1 MSELEQTSP
10 SEPRVLLLT
19 VPWAEP
25 QAPSLALGTIKSILE
40 RDGISSD
47 VVNLHLTL
55 IQEIGFKRY
64 QQITAVGDGT
74 FRGEIFF
81 SPHYFGNDVQKY
93 ADEVVRPHYRKVA
106 KDVEA
111 MLGEDS
117 DETLEDF
124 IDCCEDLVVNGVD
137 RYFARCDEQID
148 WEKYDVIG
156 FSLMFDQTLAALSL
170 AKRIKQQYPDKKVV
184 FGGPNCDG
192 EMGYEMLRSF
202 QEIDA
207 VAVGEADRIVSKLFR
222 ALHNDEPLDDINGI
236 GFRRDGEVI
245 RTEALPLLRDLDWLP
260 QPEYSSYFEHYA
272 KLDEEELKPWVF
284 FESSRGCWWGQK
296 MLCTFCGLNA
306 NGLQFRRKTPER
318 VVDEILDLSKDC
330 GVTTLIATDNI
341 LDMSYFNYVLP
352 ELKKINEERE
362 DDDKIK
368 IFYETKSNLKK
379 DQMVLMLQAGIRK
392 VQPGIESFSDGILK
406 RMRKG
411 STGIQQ
417 MQFVKWAT
425 ELGMGVAYGMLYAN
439 PGDDPEDYRAMEE
452 QVDFLDHLEPPEY
465 LTPIAL
471 DRFSPYWFEAEQHGI
486 SGIKASN
493 HYRLLFPDENIDLM
507 KLVYRFEFSH
517 ADQTN
522 EELQKAMK
530 SCIARFEQWQK
541 SYEPNKLIYDVH
553 DDTVFIRDRRYG
565 KSNLV
570 KLKGLQGQI
579 FLFLDQF
586 RSLSTIAK
594 NFRDIPKE
602 LIEKFLAKLIAMKWV
617 YLDGKGRYL
626 AMPVH
631 RVLSFKEEAKPGE
644 EEGLAKAS

>member
-1 MSELEQTSP
+1 MSEKEQTSATT
-10 SEPRVLLLT
+10 PRVALLT

-25 QAPSLALGTIKSILE
+25 SAPSLALGTIKSIVE
-40 RDGISSD
+40 RDGIPAD
-47 VVNLHLTL
+47 VYNLHLTL
-55 IQEIGFKRY
+55 IQEVGLKRY

-81 SPHYFGNDVQKY
+81 SPHYFDTDVATY
-93 ADEVVRPHYRKVA
+93 AREVVRPHYEKNRKEI
-106 KDVEA
+106 EA

-117 DETLEDF
+117 EETADDF
-124 IDCCEDLVVNGVD
+124 INSCEDLVLHGVD
-137 RYFARCDEQID
+137 RYFERCDQQID
-148 WEKYDVIG
+148 WDRYDVIG

-170 AKRIKQQYPDKKVV
+170 ARRIKQRFPEKKVV

-202 QEIDA
+202 PEIDA
-207 VAVGEADRIVSKLFR
+207 VAVGEADRIVSQLFR
-222 ALHNDEPLDDINGI
+222 SLHEGKPLDDINGI

-245 RTEALPLLRDLDWLP
+245 RTEALPLMRDLDWLP
-260 QPEYSSYFEHYA
+260 QPEYSAYFEHF
-272 KLDEEELKPWVF
+272 KELDEEGFEPWVF

-318 VVDEILDLSKDC
+318 VVEEILSLEKTYGIS
-330 GVTTLIATDNI
+330 TLIATDNI

-352 ELKKINEERE
+352 ELKKINETRE
-362 DDDKIK
+362 MEDRIK

-379 DQMVLMLQAGIRK
+379 DQLILMLQAGIRK

-425 ELGMGVAYGMLYAN
+425 ELGMAVAYGMLYAN
-439 PGDDPEDYRAMEE
+439 PGDDPQDYRDMEK

-471 DRFSPYWFEAEQHGI
+471 DRFSPYWYESEQHGI

-493 HYRLLFPDENIDLM
+493 HYRMLFPDENIDLS
-507 KLVYRFEFSH
+507 KLVYRFEFEH
-517 ADQTN
+517 ADQEN
-522 EELQKAMK
+522 EELQAAMK
-530 SCIARFEQWQK
+530 SCIERFEKWQK
-541 SYEPNKLIYDVH
+541 NYTPNSLLYDVQ
-553 DDTVFIRDRRYG
+553 DDVVFIRDRRYG

-570 KLKGLQGQI
+570 KLKGLQGQV

-586 RSLSTIAK
+586 RSLGTIAK
-594 NFRDIPKE
+594 NFTAIPKP
-602 LIEKFLAKLIAMKWV
+602 LLEKFLDKLIAMKWV
-617 YLDGKGRYL
+617 YRDSKGRYL
-626 AMPVH
+626 AMPIH
-631 RVLSFKEEAKPGE
+631 RVLSFKEESKTQ